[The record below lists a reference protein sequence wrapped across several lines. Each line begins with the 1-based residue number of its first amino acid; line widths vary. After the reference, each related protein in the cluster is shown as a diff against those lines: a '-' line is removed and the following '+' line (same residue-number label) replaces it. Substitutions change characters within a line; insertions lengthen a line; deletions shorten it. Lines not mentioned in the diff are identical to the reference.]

1 MNNSKKKTNK
11 KPKLG
16 KSKMN
21 FHVNPLFAA
30 IIGALMP
37 VQGRNGVKS

>member
-1 MNNSKKKTNK
+1 MKKKNSNTK
-11 KPKLG
+11 RKPAPEKQ
-16 KSKMN
+16 KVN
-21 FHVNPLFAA
+21 FQVNPLFAA